1 MVSSLETLDP
11 SLMQEDLFTYHNF
24 HAVRKITIV
33 GVSLTQPEGF
43 YEVGGGEG
51 NVQKLVSDAVQT
63 NLDNR
68 EVAGWNEIFP
78 DQQ

>member
-1 MVSSLETLDP
+1 VGP
-11 SLMQEDLFTYHNF
+11 SKPTVENPSWW
-24 HAVRKITIV
+24 APVVRKITIV
-33 GVSLTQPEGF
+33 GVSLTQPKGF

-68 EVAGWNEIFP
+68 EVAGRNEIFP